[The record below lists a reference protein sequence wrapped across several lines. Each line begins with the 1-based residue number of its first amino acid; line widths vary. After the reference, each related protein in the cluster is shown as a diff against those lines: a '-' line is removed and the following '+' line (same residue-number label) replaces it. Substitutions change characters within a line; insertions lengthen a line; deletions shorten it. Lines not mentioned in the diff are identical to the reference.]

1 MRNYKYQLKVRKQK
15 HMQKLSLYKTGIAQ
29 FKSQDAAIKAGLGR
43 AWSKAQTKISR
54 VADKAQQ
61 VNQKKL
67 LEVIANSKY
76 AKLQA
81 AGRTGRSIQRQ
92 KTAEAADLG
101 RFYAKT
107 ANALTDANE
116 DFMFGVKAARRK
128 ARAAS
133 MQQYAK
139 IAFEPTTDVA
149 PPRPVMQNVGLAAFN
164 DLLSIAGAGM
174 SIYSG
179 FKGG

>member
-1 MRNYKYQLKVRKQK
+1 
-15 HMQKLSLYKTGIAQ
+15 MQKLSLYKTGIAQ

-54 VADKAQQ
+54 AADKAQQ

-149 PPRPVMQNVGLAAFN
+149 PPRPVMQNVGLASFN

-179 FKGG
+179 FNQG